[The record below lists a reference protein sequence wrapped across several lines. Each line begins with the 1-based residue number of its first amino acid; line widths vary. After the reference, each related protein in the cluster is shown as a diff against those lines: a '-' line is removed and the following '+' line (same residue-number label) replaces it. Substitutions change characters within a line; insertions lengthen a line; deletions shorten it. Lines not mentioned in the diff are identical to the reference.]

1 MLWESAE
8 QSYAQQAIPNTRLKS
23 MNTNRTNFPKR
34 ISKGFISLT
43 TYQKWV
49 VILLGCLV
57 LSQIP
62 TAVNQTAGTF
72 LGIRCRH
79 AFVRG
84 RMPLR

>member
-1 MLWESAE
+1 
-8 QSYAQQAIPNTRLKS
+8 
-23 MNTNRTNFPKR
+23 MNTNRANFRKR
-34 ISKGFISLT
+34 LSKGFISLT

-62 TAVNQTAGTF
+62 TAINQTAGTF
-72 LGIRCRH
+72 SGIACRN

-84 RMPLR
+84 RIQLR

>member
-1 MLWESAE
+1 
-8 QSYAQQAIPNTRLKS
+8 

-34 ISKGFISLT
+34 ISKGFVSLT

-62 TAVNQTAGTF
+62 AAVNQTVGTF
-72 LGIRCRH
+72 SGIKCRH
-79 AFVRG
+79 TFVHG
-84 RMPLR
+84 RIPLRQRQLSQ

>member
-1 MLWESAE
+1 
-8 QSYAQQAIPNTRLKS
+8 
-23 MNTNRTNFPKR
+23 MNTNRAKFPKR

-49 VILLGCLV
+49 VILLGFLV

-62 TAVNQTAGTF
+62 TAVNQAVGTF
-72 LGIRCRH
+72 SGIRCRH

-84 RMPLR
+84 RIPAR